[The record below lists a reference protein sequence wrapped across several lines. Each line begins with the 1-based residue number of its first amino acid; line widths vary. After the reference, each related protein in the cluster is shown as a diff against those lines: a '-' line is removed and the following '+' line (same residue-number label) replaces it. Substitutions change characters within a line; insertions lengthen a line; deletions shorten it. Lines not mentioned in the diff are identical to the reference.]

1 MEFRI
6 VSSAGARRLILIYA
20 GWAMDWHPFSNLRRS
35 GYDIAVVWDYN
46 DISFESVWLESYSEV
61 CIVAWS
67 MGVAAASATADI
79 IGHRLTAAIA
89 VNGTEKAVDDNVGIP
104 AELYQATLDSLS
116 DTSLRKF
123 YRRVCGSATAY
134 AEFSRNLP
142 ERGGPSL
149 AHELE
154 AMRDIALKHTAGNK
168 IKWDMAII
176 STSDAIFPAANQRK
190 AWNGIPTY
198 EFDGPHIPDFQKI
211 LDSFIID
218 KDSAGT
224 HFGRRRRS
232 YDGYSSVQ
240 QNIASR
246 LWQYC
251 TDYGIAE
258 TIAKPTSRIMD
269 IGSGTGAL
277 TRLVADTMHG
287 GRLEACDLCG
297 EPPSQVT
304 DDNFSR
310 GDAELLVS
318 EFGNGA
324 YDAILSSSTI
334 QWFNSPQRFMRRCI
348 SKIKPGGYLAFS
360 VFTHGTLGEVR
371 EATGRGLPMRTKAQW
386 KSLLPEGAKLLAMDE
401 YTDILEFDSPTEV
414 FRHLSRTGVNS
425 LETSGNSTQLLRQA
439 LLSYPRQSD
448 GRCRL
453 TYNSVIIIMQKC

>member
-1 MEFRI
+1 MPN
-6 VSSAGARRLILIYA
+6 S
-20 GWAMDWHPFSNLRRS
+20 P
-35 GYDIAVVWDYN
+35 
-46 DISFESVWLESYSEV
+46 
-61 CIVAWS
+61 
-67 MGVAAASATADI
+67 
-79 IGHRLTAAIA
+79 
-89 VNGTEKAVDDNVGIP
+89 GI
-104 AELYQATLDSLS
+104 
-116 DTSLRKF
+116 
-123 YRRVCGSATAY
+123 YRRGV
-134 AEFSRNLP
+134 
-142 ERGGPSL
+142 PSL

-297 EPPSQVT
+297 SHRPRSLMIIFPEAMPSCLYRNSAMGHMTPYYRRLQY
-304 DDNFSR
+304 S
-310 GDAELLVS
+310 G
-318 EFGNGA
+318 
-324 YDAILSSSTI
+324 STRLG
-334 QWFNSPQRFMRRCI
+334 RFMRRCI

-371 EATGRGLPMRTKAQW
+371 EAT
-386 KSLLPEGAKLLAMDE
+386 
-401 YTDILEFDSPTEV
+401 
-414 FRHLSRTGVNS
+414 
-425 LETSGNSTQLLRQA
+425 RQRA
-439 LLSYPRQSD
+439 AHENKGSMEKPVTR
-448 GRCRL
+448 RCEAAC
-453 TYNSVIIIMQKC
+453 NG